1 MSEEAKHVL
10 LQNNSEDVRL
20 SEKKLSHECETPK
33 SKVSSIKDKF
43 KGFGKKKKKRE
54 GRVKREVKKGEKRKV
69 GKQNFYTKPSD
80 LTHA

>member
-43 KGFGKKKKKRE
+43 KGFGKKKKK
-54 GRVKREVKKGEKRKV
+54 GRPSEERSKKG
-69 GKQNFYTKPSD
+69 
-80 LTHA
+80 

>member
-43 KGFGKKKKKRE
+43 KGFGKKKKKRKAE
-54 GRVKREVKKGEKRKV
+54 
-69 GKQNFYTKPSD
+69 
-80 LTHA
+80 